1 MVEKKFFAV
10 NVLKRSMEAQEI
22 RAPEALMEVQ
32 ELQECTINET
42 PEVQILPTGR
52 CLTLPVISVAVV
64 VRFPL
69 DPRVVSPFCA
79 VTALPARPKA
89 VGLVEVMALTLRL

>member
-42 PEVQILPTGR
+42 PEVQILPIGS
-52 CLTLPVISVAVV
+52 CLTLPVISVAAV
-64 VRFPL
+64 VRFLL
-69 DPRVVSPFCA
+69 DPRVVNPFCA
-79 VTALPARPKA
+79 VTALPARRT
-89 VGLVEVMALTLRL
+89 VALLAPP